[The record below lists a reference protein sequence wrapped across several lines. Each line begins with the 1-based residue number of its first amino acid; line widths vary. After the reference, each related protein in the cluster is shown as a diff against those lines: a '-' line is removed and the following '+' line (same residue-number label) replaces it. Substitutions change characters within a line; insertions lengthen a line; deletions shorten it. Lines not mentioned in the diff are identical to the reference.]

1 MRVTPT
7 SRRAWRAW
15 LESHHETA
23 AEVWLV
29 FYKRG
34 AGKPTLSYG
43 DAVEEAICFGWIDG
57 VRRSLDGERYMH
69 RFSPRRPD
77 SRWSAANRDR
87 AERMTAAGWMAPAGR
102 KAIERAR
109 RSGRWDTPRP
119 RIDLSL
125 PPELEERLRESKSAA
140 EFFASLAPSYR
151 KQFIAWINTAKRID
165 TKQRRLDETM
175 RLLERREK
183 LGMR

>member
-29 FYKRG
+29 FHKRG

-87 AERMTAAGWMAPAGR
+87 AGRRAQACPHAAFRPDWDDPWPWPILTCHPNSSILQRKPIRSQRHGPANR
-102 KAIERAR
+102 
-109 RSGRWDTPRP
+109 
-119 RIDLSL
+119 
-125 PPELEERLRESKSAA
+125 
-140 EFFASLAPSYR
+140 
-151 KQFIAWINTAKRID
+151 
-165 TKQRRLDETM
+165 
-175 RLLERREK
+175 
-183 LGMR
+183 